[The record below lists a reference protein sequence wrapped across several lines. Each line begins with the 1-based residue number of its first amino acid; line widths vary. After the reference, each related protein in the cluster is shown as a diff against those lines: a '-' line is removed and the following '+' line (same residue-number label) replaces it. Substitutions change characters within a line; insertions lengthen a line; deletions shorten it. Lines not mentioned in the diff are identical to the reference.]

1 VKVDFAFLCDYADI
15 SGPKITARGIGFDE
29 IYAPSEPWTAP
40 EFWYV
45 AQLSAGMDEV
55 GEKDLHIELIG
66 ADGNVVAELDGTFAV
81 VRPTPGEDTKARIA
95 VAFNDVSFPRYG
107 DYSLHFVADGH
118 EVHATSLFV
127 SELTAAE

>member
-1 VKVDFAFLCDYADI
+1 MDVDFAFFCDYADI

-29 IYAPSEPWTAP
+29 IYAPSVPWTAP

-45 AQLSAGMDEV
+45 AQLSAGVDEV

-66 ADGNVVAELDGTFAV
+66 ADGNVVAEVGGTFT
-81 VRPTPGEDTKARIA
+81 VRLPAPGENTKARIA

-118 EVHATSLFV
+118 ELRATSLVV
-127 SELTAAE
+127 SELTSEE